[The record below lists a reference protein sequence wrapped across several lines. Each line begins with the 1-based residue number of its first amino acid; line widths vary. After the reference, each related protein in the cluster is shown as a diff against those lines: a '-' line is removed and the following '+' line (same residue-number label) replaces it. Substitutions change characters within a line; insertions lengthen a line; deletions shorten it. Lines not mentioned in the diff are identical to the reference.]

1 MLIRV
6 LHNAGYYDY
15 VKPDLLDRLIDKKE
29 IISFYRH
36 NGVVVL
42 GKDKVR
48 SRTTSSY
55 SGPERR
61 LAA

>member
-1 MLIRV
+1 MLVRV

-15 VKPDLLDRLIDKKE
+15 VKPGMLDQLIESQE
-29 IISFYRH
+29 IISFYRQS
-36 NGVVVL
+36 GVVVL
-42 GKDKVR
+42 GVDKVR
-48 SRTTSSY
+48 AKAASSY

>member
-1 MLIRV
+1 MLVRV

-15 VKPDLLDRLIDKKE
+15 VKPSLLDNLIENQK
-29 IISFYRH
+29 IVSFYRQT
-36 NGVVVL
+36 GVVVL
-42 GKDKVR
+42 GVDKVR
-48 SRTTSSY
+48 ARSASSY